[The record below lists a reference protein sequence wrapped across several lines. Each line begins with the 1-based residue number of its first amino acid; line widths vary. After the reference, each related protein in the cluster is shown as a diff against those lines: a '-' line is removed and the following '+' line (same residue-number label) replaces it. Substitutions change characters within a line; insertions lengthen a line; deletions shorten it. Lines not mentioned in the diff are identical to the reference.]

1 MIRSKYMI
9 ELKFYNSETD
19 VIMNKLFE
27 ELTKNLKNKIV
38 LNNKNIFVFLKNG
51 SLAIIKSKVV
61 DDEK

>member
-1 MIRSKYMI
+1 MI

>member
-1 MIRSKYMI
+1 MI

-19 VIMNKLFE
+19 VIMNILFE